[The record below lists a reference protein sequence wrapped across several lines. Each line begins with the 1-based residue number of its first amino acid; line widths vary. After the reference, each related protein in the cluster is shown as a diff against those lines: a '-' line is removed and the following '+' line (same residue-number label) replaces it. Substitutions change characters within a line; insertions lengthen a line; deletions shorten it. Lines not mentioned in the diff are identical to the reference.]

1 MWKKA
6 NAFFFL
12 DLISSSP
19 SFFPHDF
26 HRKDTCLAKT
36 SSMGYYIVIKTNTEP
51 AMCDSFLLFRTLR
64 ITRESKI
71 KLWTLCSL

>member
-12 DLISSSP
+12 DLISSYL
-19 SFFPHDF
+19 SFFPHNF

-36 SSMGYYIVIKTNTEP
+36 SSMGYYIVERFAK
-51 AMCDSFLLFRTLR
+51 
-64 ITRESKI
+64 
-71 KLWTLCSL
+71 